1 MAVLKDFNHVIDFK
15 FGHKIDKF
23 RLIPDT
29 GLNEVAVQTHRC
41 EGCSGP
47 AGDNKYQPTNAPQR
61 NATQTIDY
69 FFLLHMFEVELKG
82 AHYKERACIV
92 HDPSPAVC
100 LMNFHLFGI
109 SSVDTFFYANG
120 DGYLGLGIGEGEGTL
135 GDNDKLSFMAQLKKH
150 NLIEKN
156 VFSVYT
162 QMNNSTD
169 NPS

>member
-1 MAVLKDFNHVIDFK
+1 M
-15 FGHKIDKF
+15 
-23 RLIPDT
+23 
-29 GLNEVAVQTHRC
+29 
-41 EGCSGP
+41 
-47 AGDNKYQPTNAPQR
+47 
-61 NATQTIDY
+61 
-69 FFLLHMFEVELKG
+69 
-82 AHYKERACIV
+82 